1 VILKTAFCFI
11 QMKKCDICRKETTLL
26 EDLDYCSVCTD
37 CLIEI
42 EDTNKQ
48 DDLFKDI
55 KINEE

>member
-1 VILKTAFCFI
+1 
-11 QMKKCDICRKETTLL
+11 MKKCDICRKETTLL

-55 KINEE
+55 QINEE